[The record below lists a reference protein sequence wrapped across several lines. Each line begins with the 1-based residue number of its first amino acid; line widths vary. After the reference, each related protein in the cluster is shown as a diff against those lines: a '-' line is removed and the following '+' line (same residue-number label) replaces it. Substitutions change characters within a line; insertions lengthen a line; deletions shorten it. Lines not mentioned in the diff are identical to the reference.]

1 MRVRFF
7 YLPFLRATLYNPLMK
22 PASRIEST
30 IEILEKIAE
39 QTRVPMDS
47 VVGDYMR
54 NRRYIGSKDRSEIA
68 ERVYNIARA
77 RARLNWWLE
86 QQKQALSPRNIT
98 LAWLILGENLDEKRV
113 NDLFDGSKYA
123 PPALNEQEK
132 SFANA
137 LLGQSLN
144 SDEMSAAVR
153 VECPPEHEEA
163 LSALYGEDF
172 EKELSAMLESAT
184 LDLRVN
190 LFQITRENAAGSL
203 AKDGIETEPT
213 PLSPWGLRCTDKAYL
228 SKTKAMNKG
237 WVEIQDEGSQMI
249 AYLCGAKPGMQVLDF
264 CAGGGGKTLALAS
277 AMQRKGRI
285 VAMDNNTKRLERGRR
300 RYKKAGIADIVELRS
315 LEEEQH
321 RKWLRRQKE
330 KFDIVLTDVP
340 CSGTGTWRRNPDMRW
355 ANYGPSLAELIEV
368 QAEIL
373 EKAAKNVKP
382 GGKLVYATC
391 SLLRAEN
398 ENQIESFLANHPEFE
413 LQPVPEELGSP
424 YMRLSPYRHNTDGFF
439 AAILVK
445 KNEE

>member
-123 PPALNEQEK
+123 PAALNEQEK

-153 VECPPEHEEA
+153 V
-163 LSALYGEDF
+163 
-172 EKELSAMLESAT
+172 
-184 LDLRVN
+184 
-190 LFQITRENAAGSL
+190 
-203 AKDGIETEPT
+203 
-213 PLSPWGLRCTDKAYL
+213 
-228 SKTKAMNKG
+228 
-237 WVEIQDEGSQMI
+237 
-249 AYLCGAKPGMQVLDF
+249 
-264 CAGGGGKTLALAS
+264 
-277 AMQRKGRI
+277 
-285 VAMDNNTKRLERGRR
+285 
-300 RYKKAGIADIVELRS
+300 
-315 LEEEQH
+315 
-321 RKWLRRQKE
+321 
-330 KFDIVLTDVP
+330 
-340 CSGTGTWRRNPDMRW
+340 
-355 ANYGPSLAELIEV
+355 
-368 QAEIL
+368 
-373 EKAAKNVKP
+373 
-382 GGKLVYATC
+382 
-391 SLLRAEN
+391 
-398 ENQIESFLANHPEFE
+398 
-413 LQPVPEELGSP
+413 
-424 YMRLSPYRHNTDGFF
+424 
-439 AAILVK
+439 
-445 KNEE
+445 